1 MQFLKLYGSNVSIYS
16 CIKWTYGTKSCNV
29 IRANFLVQFCFQ
41 FLHVGKVFK
50 RCVSKVCKSNL
61 LPIQIIALGKLLQKR
76 YIQNFL
82 ETIIPT
88 NQHLNKLTVSYIFCT
103 LLADVYRDPC
113 AQIQIK
119 TARINC
125 SPTPKLNERIVYCTK
140 HSLSRLYYHSMRND
154 LVLSPDSS
162 FQYCTPQNP
171 RTTRKNNIH

>member
-1 MQFLKLYGSNVSIYS
+1 MLVYIHALNEHMVRNRAMLYVPIF
-16 CIKWTYGTKSCNV
+16 SCNFV
-29 IRANFLVQFCFQ
+29 FNSYTQ
-41 FLHVGKVFK
+41 GKFSK
-50 RCVSKVCKSNL
+50 DVSKVCKSNL

-76 YIQNFL
+76 YIQNFV

-103 LLADVYRDPC
+103 SLADVYRDPC

-125 SPTPKLNERIVYCTK
+125 SPTTKLNERIVYCTK
-140 HSLSRLYYHSMRND
+140 HSLSRFYYHAMRND